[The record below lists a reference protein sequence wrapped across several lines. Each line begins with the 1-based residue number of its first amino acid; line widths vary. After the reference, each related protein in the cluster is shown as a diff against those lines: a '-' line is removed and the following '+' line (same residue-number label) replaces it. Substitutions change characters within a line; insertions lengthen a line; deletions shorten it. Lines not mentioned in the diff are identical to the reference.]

1 MSNMRTNFLGLRNLA
16 RGAALAALPLCLA
29 NFAYS
34 QAPDTQTPTPA
45 AATGS
50 PVSVKKKT
58 DWTEWQ
64 KHCSDVF
71 HVPKEKGKSFFACAS
86 STFRSR
92 PFHFV
97 AQSILPGSGV
107 GGGGRFEYDP
117 NKKSNG
123 AQNQFVATSVI
134 TIRQFWFAQLKFSS
148 QIPLTAGWNK
158 STPHEALGLNIY
170 ARNRSLPVMTFYGL
184 GPNTNVNNSVKFSQR
199 DTSAGI
205 EIRTPFPEIS
215 WLAAGGKIEG
225 LWPSVGGVTG
235 TNVISIQQQ
244 YTEQTAPG
252 LTTQPPMVHEQL
264 YLNPHRRLRGAFFDH
279 FALDYHVS
287 YNFYQDTNRSHFSF
301 RRLEAMAEHR
311 YYPNKRK
318 HGGVIEDNFFSVNW
332 RYSVSDASAGKAV
345 PFYLQETIGGS
356 DIDNQPSLRAFK
368 DYRFRG
374 PDFMT
379 VQAEYYRKLCAE
391 CAPCKK
397 GTIRTVCE
405 HLGLLLAYGAG
416 KVALRKSDLDFSGMH
431 QSFGGGISIYMGKD
445 VVFRMAV
452 ALGGG
457 EGVHPYFG
465 IANFL

>member
-1 MSNMRTNFLGLRNLA
+1 MSNVRIRFFELRNLA
-16 RGAALAALPLCLA
+16 RAVVPAAVLLCQA
-29 NFAYS
+29 SIVSS
-34 QAPDTQTPTPA
+34 QETAQQTTNPTPSTVTA
-45 AATGS
+45 V
-50 PVSVKKKT
+50 PVKKTT
-58 DWTEWQ
+58 DWSEWQ
-64 KHCSDVF
+64 KHCSDLF
-71 HVPKEKGKSFFACAS
+71 HLPEKKGESFFGCAS

-97 AQSILPGSGV
+97 AQSIVPGSGV

-117 NKKSNG
+117 NKRENG
-123 AQNQFVATSVI
+123 AQNQLVATSVI

-158 STPHEALGLNIY
+158 STPHEALGLNIW
-170 ARNRSLPVMTFYGL
+170 ARNRTLPVMTFYGI
-184 GPNTNVNNSVKFSQR
+184 GPSTNVNKSVKFSQR

-205 EIRTPFPEIS
+205 EIRTPFPEVS
-215 WLAAGGKIEG
+215 WLAVGGRIEG
-225 LWPSVGGVTG
+225 LWPNIGGVTG

-244 YTEQTAPG
+244 YTELTAPG
-252 LTTQPPMVHEQL
+252 LTAQPPMVHEQL
-264 YLNPHRRLRGAFFDH
+264 YLNPHRHLRGAFFEH
-279 FALDYHVS
+279 FDFDYRVA
-287 YNFYQDTNRSHFSF
+287 YNFYQDTDTGHFSF
-301 RRLEAMAEHR
+301 RRFEANAEHR
-311 YYPNKRK
+311 YYPEKRK
-318 HGGVIEDNFFSVNW
+318 HGGVIEDNFFSFNW

-345 PFYLQETIGGS
+345 PFYLEETIGGS

-374 PDFMT
+374 PDLMT

-397 GTIRTVCE
+397 GMIRTVCE
-405 HLGLLLAYGAG
+405 HLGLLLAYDAG
-416 KVALRKSDLDFSGMH
+416 KVALRNSDLNFSGMH

-465 IANFL
+465 VANFI